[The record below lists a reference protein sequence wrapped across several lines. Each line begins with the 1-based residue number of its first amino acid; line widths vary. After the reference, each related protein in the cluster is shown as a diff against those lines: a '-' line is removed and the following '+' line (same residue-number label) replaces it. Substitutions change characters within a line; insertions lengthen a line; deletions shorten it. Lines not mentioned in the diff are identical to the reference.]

1 MIVEKIQK
9 YIEKKKRVTPCH
21 VNRASEIGHPC
32 YRYLYFLR
40 TAWDQA
46 QLPTYR
52 QQLVFDEGKLQ
63 EKAVLR
69 LLEDVGFDIVEQQ
82 RSYEIREL
90 KLVGHIDAKIK
101 VNDKLFPL
109 EIKSM
114 SPYFFESLHVVKD
127 FLNHRYAHI
136 RKIPFQ
142 LQAYLMLSQ
151 QKEAVLLIKNRSTGE
166 LKEIVVTQ
174 DEKLQNEI
182 RVKCQTINDLVEKQV
197 APEIHEEFDET
208 ICSMCRFAHICL
220 PDVKRK
226 DELKLIEDE
235 ELIALLEK
243 REQLKPL
250 HEEYLEID
258 KILSKRLEGIERAII
273 GDFIV
278 TGKWVNRKAYRV
290 PETTYWKK
298 RILRIKK
305 P

>member
-1 MIVEKIQK
+1 MIVEKIQEF
-9 YIEKKKRVTPCH
+9 IEKKKRITPCH

-46 QLPTYR
+46 QLPTYK

-69 LLEDVGFDIVEQQ
+69 LLEDAGFDIVATQ
-82 RSYEIREL
+82 RPYEIKEL
-90 KLVGHIDAKIK
+90 KLVGHIDAVVFINKSF
-101 VNDKLFPL
+101 FPI

-114 SPYFFESLHVVKD
+114 SPFFFESLHTVKD
-127 FLNHRYAHI
+127 FLNHKYAHI

-142 LQAYLMLSQ
+142 LQAYLMLAKL
-151 QKEAVLLIKNRSTGE
+151 KEAVLLLKNRSSGE

-174 DEKLQNEI
+174 DEKMQNEI

-243 REQLKPL
+243 REQLKPF
-250 HEEYLEID
+250 HDEYLEVD
-258 KILSKRLEGIERAII
+258 KILSKRLEGIEKAII
-273 GDFIV
+273 GDFII
-278 TGKWVNRKAYRV
+278 TGKWVKRREYKV

>member
-1 MIVEKIQK
+1 
-9 YIEKKKRVTPCH
+9 
-21 VNRASEIGHPC
+21 
-32 YRYLYFLR
+32 
-40 TAWDQA
+40 
-46 QLPTYR
+46 LPTYK

-69 LLEDVGFDIVEQQ
+69 LLEDAGFDIVATQ
-82 RSYEIREL
+82 RPYEIKEL
-90 KLVGHIDAKIK
+90 KLVGHIDAVVFINKSF
-101 VNDKLFPL
+101 FPI

-114 SPYFFESLHVVKD
+114 SPFFFESLHTVKD
-127 FLNHRYAHI
+127 FLNHKYAHI

-142 LQAYLMLSQ
+142 LQAYLMLAKL
-151 QKEAVLLIKNRSTGE
+151 KEAVLLLKNRSSGE

-174 DEKLQNEI
+174 DEKMQNEI

-243 REQLKPL
+243 REQLKPF
-250 HEEYLEID
+250 HDEYLEVD
-258 KILSKRLEGIERAII
+258 KILSKRLEGIEKAII
-273 GDFIV
+273 GDFII
-278 TGKWVNRKAYRV
+278 TGKWVKRREYKV

>member
-1 MIVEKIQK
+1 MIVEKIQE
-9 YIEKKKRVTPCH
+9 YIEKKKRITPCH

-46 QLPTYR
+46 QLPTYK
-52 QQLVFDEGKLQ
+52 QQLVFEEGKLH
-63 EKAVLR
+63 EKATLQ
-69 LLEDVGFDIVEQQ
+69 LLQEIGYDIIEQQ
-82 RSYEIREL
+82 RPFEIKKL
-90 KLVGHIDAKIK
+90 KLTGHIDAKIRIK
-101 VNDKLFPL
+101 NKLFPL

-114 SPYFFESLHVVKD
+114 SSYFFESIHTMKD
-127 FLNHRYAHI
+127 FLTCKYAHI
-136 RKIPFQ
+136 KKIPYQ
-142 LQAYLMLSQ
+142 LQAYLMLTKR
-151 QKEAVLLIKNRSTGE
+151 KEAILLIKNRLTGDI
-166 LKEIVVTQ
+166 KEIVVTE
-174 DEKLQNEI
+174 DEKMQNEI
-182 RVKCQTINDLVEKQV
+182 RIKCQTINDLVEKQV

-243 REQLKPL
+243 REQLKPF
-250 HEEYLEID
+250 HDEYLEVD
-258 KILSKRLEGIERAII
+258 KILSKRLEGIEKAII

-278 TGKWVNRKAYRV
+278 TGKWVKRREYKV

>member
-1 MIVEKIQK
+1 MIVEKIQE
-9 YIEKKKRVTPCH
+9 YIEKKRKISPVH

-46 QLPTYR
+46 QLPTYK

-63 EKAVLR
+63 ERAVLR
-69 LLEDVGFDIVEQQ
+69 LLEDAGFDIVEQQ
-82 RSYEIREL
+82 RPYEIREL
-90 KLVGHIDAKIK
+90 KLVGHIDAKIR
-101 VNDKLFPL
+101 VNNKLFPL

-142 LQAYLMLSQ
+142 LQAYLMLANY
-151 QKEAVLLIKNRSTGE
+151 KEAVLLLKNRSSGE
-166 LKEIVVTQ
+166 LKEIVVVQ
-174 DEKLQNEI
+174 DEKMQNEI

-197 APEIHEEFDET
+197 APEIHEEFDEK
-208 ICSMCRFAHICL
+208 ICSTCKFAHICL

-226 DELKLIEDE
+226 NEMRIVDDE

-243 REQLKPL
+243 REQLKPF
-250 HEEYLEID
+250 HDEYLEVD
-258 KILSKRLEGIERAII
+258 KILSKRLEGIEKAII

-278 TGKWVNRKAYRV
+278 TGKWVHRKAYKV

-298 RILRIKK
+298 RILRVVKK
-305 P
+305 